1 MNLYVQTFGSPEKPA
16 LVFLHGGGLSGRMW
30 LPQIEALLEEY
41 YCLAPDLPEQGKS
54 AAITPF
60 TLRGAVEQVAELIRT
75 RTQGKACIVGLS
87 LGGAVALSLL
97 RTHPELVEKMVV
109 SGTSTRLGPV
119 LGGISKASAVLYRWL
134 SPEMLVKSS
143 LKQFGIPAEFEDL
156 FREDLKLGATEQ
168 FTIHFTDAL
177 MNLELPEKASRP
189 LLVAVGEK
197 ETFVARRAARQLA
210 ESITGAQAVQVPG
223 VGHVWN
229 LQKPHLFTK
238 MLRAWFTGSKLPS
251 DLQKLN

>member
-1 MNLYVQTFGSPEKPA
+1 MDLYVHTSGSPEKPA
-16 LVFLHGGGLSGRMW
+16 VVFLHGGGLSGRMW
-30 LPQIEALLEEY
+30 LPQMESLLKEY

-54 AAITPF
+54 AGITPF
-60 TLRGAVEQVAELIRT
+60 TLEGAVEQVAELIRT
-75 RTQGKACIVGLS
+75 RAQGKAYIVGLS

-97 RTHPELVEKMVV
+97 RSYPELVDKMVI
-109 SGTSTRLGPV
+109 SGTSTRLGPL
-119 LGGISKASAVLYRWL
+119 LGGISKGSAVMYRWL
-134 SPEMLVKSS
+134 SPEKLVKSS

-177 MNLELPEKASRP
+177 MNLELPQTASSP

-210 ESITGAQAVQVPG
+210 EGIAGAQGVLVPG

-238 MLRAWFTGSKLPS
+238 MLRAWFTGSELPS